1 MSLPKPVKPAR
12 QGPVQ
17 LDLDGLPPP
26 QPLEPAQPDATN
38 AQPDATNAQP
48 DATNAQPDATNAPFH
63 PHETVGVLTPE
74 NIGLIAAALSLPP
87 AILVDALIAARAL
100 TKDDRA
106 RLPF

>member
-17 LDLDGLPPP
+17 LDLDGLPPS
-26 QPLEPAQPDATN
+26 QPLEP
-38 AQPDATNAQP
+38 
-48 DATNAQPDATNAPFH
+48 AQPDATNAPFH

>member
-12 QGPVQ
+12 QEPVQ

-26 QPLEPAQPDATN
+26 QPVEPAQPDATN
-38 AQPDATNAQP
+38 AQPDATNP
-48 DATNAQPDATNAPFH
+48 PFH

-74 NIGLIAAALSLPP
+74 NIGLIASALGLPY
-87 AILVDALIAARAL
+87 ATLADALIAAQAL
-100 TKDDRA
+100 TRDDRA

>member
-1 MSLPKPVKPAR
+1 MSLLKPVKPAR
-12 QGPVQ
+12 QEPVQ

-26 QPLEPAQPDATN
+26 QPVEP
-38 AQPDATNAQP
+38 AQP

-87 AILVDALIAARAL
+87 AILALALIAAQVL

>member
-1 MSLPKPVKPAR
+1 MSLPKPIKPAR
-12 QGPVQ
+12 QEPVQ

-26 QPLEPAQPDATN
+26 PQPIEPAQPDATN
-38 AQPDATNAQP
+38 AQA

-87 AILVDALIAARAL
+87 ATLVDALIAAQAL
-100 TKDDRA
+100 TRDDRA

>member
-1 MSLPKPVKPAR
+1 MSLLKPVKPAR
-12 QGPVQ
+12 QEPVQ
-17 LDLDGLPPP
+17 LDLDGLPPT
-26 QPLEPAQPDATN
+26 QPLGP
-38 AQPDATNAQP
+38 AQP

-74 NIGLIAAALSLPP
+74 NIGLIAAALGLPP
-87 AILVDALIAARAL
+87 AILVDALTAAQVL

>member
-48 DATNAQPDATNAPFH
+48 DATNAPFH

-87 AILVDALIAARAL
+87 AIHVDALIAARAL
-100 TKDDRA
+100 TQDDRA

>member
-12 QGPVQ
+12 QEPVQ

-26 QPLEPAQPDATN
+26 QSLEP
-38 AQPDATNAQP
+38 AQP

>member
-1 MSLPKPVKPAR
+1 M
-12 QGPVQ
+12 
-17 LDLDGLPPP
+17 
-26 QPLEPAQPDATN
+26 
-38 AQPDATNAQP
+38 
-48 DATNAQPDATNAPFH
+48 
-63 PHETVGVLTPE
+63 LTPE